1 MDQEMAT
8 DEAAQSSAPEDNVTE
23 KTNVD
28 DASAAV
34 ASDDAAVDPQI

>member
-1 MDQEMAT
+1 MAI
-8 DEAAQSSAPEDNVTE
+8 DEATQSSAPEDNITE

-34 ASDDAAVDPQI
+34 ASDDAAIDPQI